1 MKFRFRHADKFVGLF
16 SLVALAMLLV
26 LILFTGINRK
36 WFSRQYVYYSRFS
49 SAEGLTVG
57 MSLKLRGF
65 EIGRIKTIDLNES
78 NLVDVSIAVYEDYL
92 VKIRPNS
99 VIELVSSPIGVGGG
113 LNFYPGL
120 TVGEPV
126 PEFSFIP
133 STQLEEGR
141 ALVRERKVDRPAG
154 VDPINELL
162 ASAQPLIA
170 DLDATVIR
178 HRRFGADSGVRFSAA
193 KETMPSHRRSTTS
206 PMCRHPSSARR
217 STYER
222 SPRRWRRCPRSS
234 RIPRVSSPGFW
245 IPAVPWRPFLDDD
258 DELWNGIIGILVE
271 LEGSMANLNALTGS
285 ISGMSPQIGLAL
297 QELVVAL
304 KEAEKVMEGLKNNPL
319 LKRGISPETPPST
332 PGADLREEDF

>member
-1 MKFRFRHADKFVGLF
+1 
-16 SLVALAMLLV
+16 MLLV

-36 WFSRQYVYYSRFS
+36 WFARQYVYYSRFN

-65 EIGRIKTIDLNES
+65 EIGRIKTIDLNKS

-92 VKIRPNS
+92 EKIRPDS

-120 TVGEPV
+120 TAGEPV

-133 STQLEEGR
+133 STQLAEGR

-170 DLDATVIR
+170 DLDATVIAIGDLAR
-178 HRRFGADSGVRFSAA
+178 TLEYGFRGEGDDAL
-193 KETMPSHRRSTTS
+193 
-206 PMCRHPSSARR
+206 SSAFNNVAVVSASLIGTAEHVREIAA
-217 STYER
+217 SLAALSDELEDPTG
-222 SPRRWRRCPRSS
+222 
-234 RIPRVSSPGFW
+234 IVPRVLDPSGSL
-245 IPAVPWRPFLDDD
+245 ATFLNDD
-258 DELWNGIIGILVE
+258 DELWNGITGILVE
-271 LEGSMANLNALTGS
+271 LEGSMANLNTLTGS

-304 KEAEKVMEGLKNNPL
+304 KEAEKVMEGLQNNPL